1 MKIEIGS
8 IKLEDV
14 VKLVAEGNLNEKEA
28 EIGLLD
34 NINND
39 GVEEGQKEE
48 EGLEDVELLLS
59 GLTPEERKGTAKL
72 FLLDILMEI
81 MKKYKASKGK
91 AAIRAVSSI
100 FSSLSIKPNGEFN
113 KFSKA
118 VDKATDQF
126 LIEFEEELGVER
138 MLNLEEVEEVGSNR
152 GGSEG

>member
-1 MKIEIGS
+1 MCFELTDRDS
-8 IKLEDV
+8 VE
-14 VKLVAEGNLNEKEA
+14 AEGNLNEKEA

-39 GVEEGQKEE
+39 GPEEGQKKEE
-48 EGLEDVELLLS
+48 SLEDVELLLS
-59 GLTPEERKGTAKL
+59 GLTPEERKATAKF

-91 AAIRAVSSI
+91 AAIRAVSSV
-100 FSSLSIKPNGEFN
+100 FSSLSIKPNGEFD

-126 LIEFEEELGVER
+126 LVEFEEELVVER
-138 MLNLEEVEEVGSNR
+138 MLKSEEVEEVGSNR